1 MNKMI
6 KIERLRKALI
16 KDFNNLYVKEFTT
29 DSQIQR
35 VIRQVEINIMPLDNV
50 MKLINPKETKNV

>member
-6 KIERLRKALI
+6 KIEQLRKALI

>member
-1 MNKMI
+1 MI